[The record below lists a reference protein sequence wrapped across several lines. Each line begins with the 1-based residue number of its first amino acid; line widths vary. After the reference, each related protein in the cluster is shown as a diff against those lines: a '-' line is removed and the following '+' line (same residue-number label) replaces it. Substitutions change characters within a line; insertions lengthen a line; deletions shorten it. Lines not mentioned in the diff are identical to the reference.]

1 MIFEA
6 VAAVSAA
13 CKALEM
19 AAGAAQNIE
28 SLGSYIGKLGA
39 AEFDLQRAKNSKT
52 LNETEAM
59 KIVMAEETLRQ
70 SRENI
75 KEVFLMTNRMDL
87 WTDMMTK
94 MAEARKN
101 RQAFVKAEAA
111 RKAKFAKQLKQIT
124 LIAVICLFL
133 VPAVVGSFIA
143 WLTSNR

>member
-1 MIFEA
+1 MILEA

-28 SLGSYIGKLGA
+28 SLGAYIGKLGA
-39 AEFDLQRAKNSKT
+39 SEFDLQRAKNSKN
-52 LNETEAM
+52 LSEAEAM
-59 KIVMAEETLRQ
+59 QIVMAEETLRQ

-101 RQAFVKAEAA
+101 RQAFIKAEVA
-111 RKAKFAKQLKQIT
+111 RKKKFRKELRQYAMIFLVVV
-124 LIAVICLFL
+124 AL
-133 VPAVVGSFIA
+133 VPATIGGLLA
-143 WLTSNR
+143 WLTNR

>member
-1 MIFEA
+1 MILEA

-28 SLGSYIGKLGA
+28 ALGAYIGKLGA

-52 LNETEAM
+52 LSEAEAM

-101 RQAFVKAEAA
+101 RQAFIKAEIA
-111 RKAKFAKQLKQIT
+111 RKKKFRKEMGQYAMIFVV
-124 LIAVICLFL
+124 VIVL
-133 VPAVVGSFIA
+133 VPATIGGLLA
-143 WLTSNR
+143 WLTNR

>member
-28 SLGSYIGKLGA
+28 SLGGYIGKLGA

-52 LNETEAM
+52 LTEAEAM

-70 SRENI
+70 SRDNI

-87 WTDMMTK
+87 WMDMMSK

-101 RQAFVKAEAA
+101 RQAFIKAEAI
-111 RKAKFAKQLKQIT
+111 RKKKFKKEMTQYA
-124 LIAVICLFL
+124 LIFMVVIVL
-133 VPAVVGSFIA
+133 VPAAIGGLLA
-143 WLTSNR
+143 WLTNR

>member
-28 SLGSYIGKLGA
+28 SLGAYIGKLGA

-52 LNETEAM
+52 LNEAEAM

-70 SRENI
+70 SRDNI
-75 KEVFLMTNRMDL
+75 KEVFLVTNRMDL
-87 WTDMMTK
+87 WMDMMSK

-101 RQAFVKAEAA
+101 RQAFIKEEEV
-111 RKAKFAKQLKQIT
+111 RKKRFRKQLSQYA
-124 LIAVICLFL
+124 LIFAVVIVL
-133 VPAVVGSFIA
+133 VPATIGGLLA
-143 WLTSNR
+143 WLTNR

>member
-6 VAAVSAA
+6 VAAISAA

-28 SLGSYIGKLGA
+28 SLGGYIGKLGA

-52 LNETEAM
+52 LTEAEAM

-70 SRENI
+70 SRDNI

-87 WTDMMTK
+87 WMDMMSK

-101 RQAFVKAEAA
+101 RQAFIKAEAI
-111 RKAKFAKQLKQIT
+111 RKKKFKKEMTQYA
-124 LIAVICLFL
+124 LIFMVVIVL
-133 VPAVVGSFIA
+133 VPAAIGGLLA
-143 WLTSNR
+143 WLTNR

>member
-1 MIFEA
+1 MILEA

-19 AAGAAQNIE
+19 AAGAAQKIE
-28 SLGSYIGKLGA
+28 ALGTYIGKLGA
-39 AEFDLQRAKNSKT
+39 AEFDLQRAKNSKN
-52 LNETEAM
+52 LSEAEAM

-101 RQAFVKAEAA
+101 RQAFIKAEIA
-111 RKAKFAKQLKQIT
+111 RKKKFRKEMGQYAMIFVV
-124 LIAVICLFL
+124 VIVL
-133 VPAVVGSFIA
+133 VPATIGGLLA
-143 WLTSNR
+143 WLTNR

>member
-1 MIFEA
+1 MILEA

-28 SLGSYIGKLGA
+28 SLGAYIGKLGS

-52 LNETEAM
+52 LSEAEAM

-101 RQAFVKAEAA
+101 RQAFIKAEAA
-111 RKAKFAKQLKQIT
+111 RKKKFRKELRQYAMIFLVVV
-124 LIAVICLFL
+124 AL
-133 VPAVVGSFIA
+133 VPATIGGLLA
-143 WLTSNR
+143 WLTNK

>member
-1 MIFEA
+1 MILEA
-6 VAAVSAA
+6 VAAVTAA

-28 SLGSYIGKLGA
+28 SLGSVIARLGSS
-39 AEFDLQRAKNSKT
+39 EFDLQRAKNSKN
-52 LNETEAM
+52 LSEAEAM
-59 KIVMAEETLRQ
+59 QVVMAEETLRQ

-101 RQAFVKAEAA
+101 RQAFIKSEAEKKKKF
-111 RKAKFAKQLKQIT
+111 RKELRQYALIFAV
-124 LIAVICLFL
+124 VIVL
-133 VPAVVGSFIA
+133 VPAAIGGLLV
-143 WLTSNR
+143 WLTNR

>member
-19 AAGAAQNIE
+19 AAGACNHIE
-28 SLGSYIGKLGA
+28 QLGGYIGKLGS

-52 LNETEAM
+52 LTEAEAM

-87 WTDMMTK
+87 WADMMQK

-101 RQAFVKAEAA
+101 RQAFIKAEAI
-111 RKAKFAKQLKQIT
+111 RKKKFRKELTQYA
-124 LIAVICLFL
+124 LILLVVIAL
-133 VPAVVGSFIA
+133 VPAAIGALLA
-143 WLTSNR
+143 WLTNR